1 MSRLEVRKID
11 TNYTLLMVLV
21 KEGVGCLMSSSFVP
35 FDDGRHEKIK
45 ISFRQSVSPSSAPS
59 LGHFPSSREATMDF
73 GSMLSKLKRDA
84 QVASSAPVPKRARH
98 DEQQQQS
105 RRRYPS
111 TPIQTVYLVCPP
123 RVQTGGP
130 EAMHQLCHAL
140 NTNPSFDGAAKMLY
154 LREDDRVGV
163 RHAKGVQRLPVYER
177 YDAPAAEGMPGE
189 FDNEGGDDDASTK
202 SPEKEGDGKM
212 PYSSELVIWP
222 ECWTNLIDCAGIQ
235 KFSSSMKKN
244 VSHQTAIWWL
254 SVDNNNGKYKDWGR
268 DDILHLYQSEY
279 AKKHLRKKG
288 AKHIVQMTEYIP
300 DRSTSIDAAVAQAAS
315 ASRDLQVLYNPL
327 KGIHYTDEIK
337 RRSGRGK
344 DAIQFTPIGGG
355 MDGRSRIS
363 PEEVIQML
371 RRARIYIDFGPHPG
385 MDRLPREAALAGC
398 FVITNAEGAAQYEED
413 VPIPAEYKIRKFDVD
428 RIHRLLRS
436 CLDDESKVK
445 DFDKYRAWIDGQAKR
460 MDGCVRDFIDEIDSK
475 RRK

>member
-1 MSRLEVRKID
+1 MQIIHS
-11 TNYTLLMVLV
+11 LMVLV
-21 KEGVGCLMSSSFVP
+21 KEGGGCDVSSCRSSFPRATLV
-35 FDDGRHEKIK
+35 FVMVI
-45 ISFRQSVSPSSAPS
+45 PSSAPAS
-59 LGHFPSSREATMDF
+59 HVEVHFCSIPTMDF

-84 QVASSAPVPKRARH
+84 QVASSAPAPKRARH

-105 RRRYPS
+105 RRRYPL

-123 RVQTGGP
+123 RIQTGGP

-140 NTNPSFDGAAKMLY
+140 NTNPSFAGTAAMLY

-177 YDAPAAEGMPGE
+177 YDAPAAEGMPGG
-189 FDNEGGDDDASTK
+189 FDIDGGDEDDASTK
-202 SPEKEGDGKM
+202 SSEKKGDGEISH
-212 PYSSELVIWP
+212 SSELVIWP

-235 KFSSSMKKN
+235 KFSSSTKKN

-254 SVDNNNGKYKDWGR
+254 SVDNNNGKYKDWDR

-279 AKKHLRKKG
+279 AKRHLQEKG
-288 AKHIVQMTEYIP
+288 AKHIVKMTEYIP
-300 DRSTSIDAAVAQAAS
+300 DRDVDAAAAQAAS

-413 VPIPAEYKIRKFDVD
+413 VPIPEEYKIRKFDVD

-445 DFDKYRAWIDGQAKR
+445 DFKDYREWIGGQAKR
-460 MDGCVRDFIDEIDSK
+460 MDGCVREFIDVIDSK

>member
-1 MSRLEVRKID
+1 
-11 TNYTLLMVLV
+11 
-21 KEGVGCLMSSSFVP
+21 
-35 FDDGRHEKIK
+35 
-45 ISFRQSVSPSSAPS
+45 
-59 LGHFPSSREATMDF
+59 
-73 GSMLSKLKRDA
+73 MLSKLKRDA
-84 QVASSAPVPKRARH
+84 QVASSAPAPKRARH

-111 TPIQTVYLVCPP
+111 TPVQTVYLVCPP

-140 NTNPSFDGAAKMLY
+140 NTNPSFAGTAAMLY

-202 SPEKEGDGKM
+202 SPVKEGGGEM
-212 PYSSELVIWP
+212 AYSSELVIWP

-235 KFSSSMKKN
+235 KFSSSTKKN
-244 VSHQTAIWWL
+244 VAHQTAIWWL
-254 SVDNNNGKYKDWGR
+254 SVDNNNGKYKDWDR

-279 AKKHLRKKG
+279 AKRHLQEKG
-288 AKHIVQMTEYIP
+288 AKHIVKMTEYIP
-300 DRSTSIDAAVAQAAS
+300 DRNVDAAAAQAAS

-398 FVITNAEGAAQYEED
+398 FVITNAEGAAQYEDD

-445 DFDKYRAWIDGQAKR
+445 DFDQYREWIGGQAKR
-460 MDGCVRDFIDEIDSK
+460 MDGCVREFIDVIDSK